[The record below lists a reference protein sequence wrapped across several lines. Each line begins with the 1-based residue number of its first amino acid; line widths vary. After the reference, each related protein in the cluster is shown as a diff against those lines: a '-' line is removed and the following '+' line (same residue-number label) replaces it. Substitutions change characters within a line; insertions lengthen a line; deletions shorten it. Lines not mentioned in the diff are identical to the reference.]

1 MIRSE
6 YRRSWLKA
14 LSWRAIATTTMSL
27 VYALTGQI
35 ELMVGVGLLD
45 LILKLI
51 FYFLHERDCART
63 HTNFMRARS
72 KG

>member
-1 MIRSE
+1 VIRSE

-14 LSWRAIATTTMSL
+14 LSWRAIATTMSL

-51 FYFLHERDCART
+51 FYFLH
-63 HTNFMRARS
+63 
-72 KG
+72 

>member
-1 MIRSE
+1 VIRSE

-14 LSWRAIATTTMSL
+14 LSWRAIATTTTMSL

-51 FYFLHERDCART
+51 FYFLH
-63 HTNFMRARS
+63 
-72 KG
+72 